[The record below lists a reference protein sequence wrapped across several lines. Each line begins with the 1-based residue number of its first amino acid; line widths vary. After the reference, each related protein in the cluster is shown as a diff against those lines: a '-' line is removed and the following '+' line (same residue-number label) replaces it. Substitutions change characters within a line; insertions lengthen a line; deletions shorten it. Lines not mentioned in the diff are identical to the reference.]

1 MIKYCSNI
9 ENRNIIMS
17 TMGIKN
23 KFWQYVTCS
32 LESNHTQTLFT
43 RVTIEINN
51 FKVSMR
57 LNQGKEF

>member
-9 ENRNIIMS
+9 ENRNILMS

-32 LESNHTQTLFT
+32 LENHMQTLFT
-43 RVTIEINN
+43 RVTLEINN
-51 FKVSMR
+51 FKVSMK

>member
-1 MIKYCSNI
+1 MIKYYSNI

-17 TMGIKN
+17 TMRIKN

-32 LESNHTQTLFT
+32 LENNHMQTLFT

-57 LNQGKEF
+57 PNQGKEF

>member
-9 ENRNIIMS
+9 ENRNILMS

-32 LESNHTQTLFT
+32 LENYMQTLFT
-43 RVTIEINN
+43 RVTLEINN
-51 FKVSMR
+51 FKVSMK
-57 LNQGKEF
+57 LNQRKEF